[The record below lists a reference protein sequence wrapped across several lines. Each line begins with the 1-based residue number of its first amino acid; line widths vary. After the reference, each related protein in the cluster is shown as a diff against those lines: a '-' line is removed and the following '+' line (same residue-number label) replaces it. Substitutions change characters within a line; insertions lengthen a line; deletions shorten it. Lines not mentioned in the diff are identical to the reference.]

1 MSRYTK
7 CLIAPIG
14 INPNN
19 MQIVQLTILFNE
31 TEIKEDFEIEPILM
45 FNEPISQDGNTIF
58 CESKGYIW
66 ASKASVVKDYIRK
79 NDIIIAED
87 DIYND
92 IITLVEFRDNK
103 WTSTL
108 TAEDIKDILSRL
120 KVKMNK
126 DSLSKLQTI
135 IH

>member
-1 MSRYTK
+1 MENYKR
-7 CLIAPIG
+7 CLMAPIG

-19 MQIVQLTILFNE
+19 MQIIQLTILFNE
-31 TEIKEDFEIEPILM
+31 TMIKEDFEIEPILM
-45 FNEPISQDGNTIF
+45 FYEPISQDENTIF
-58 CESKGYIW
+58 CESKSYIW
-66 ASKASVVKDYIRK
+66 ASKASVIKDYIRK

-103 WTSTL
+103 WNSTL
-108 TAEDIKDILSRL
+108 TANDIKDILSRL
-120 KVKMNK
+120 KIEMNK
-126 DSLSKLQTI
+126 NSLPKIETI

>member
-1 MSRYTK
+1 MENCKR
-7 CLIAPIG
+7 CLMAPIG

-31 TEIKEDFEIEPILM
+31 TQMKEDFEIEPILM
-45 FNEPISQDGNTIF
+45 FYEPISQDENTIF
-58 CESKGYIW
+58 CESKGYIQ
-66 ASKASVVKDYIRK
+66 ASKASVIKKYIKD
-79 NDIIIAED
+79 NDIMISED

-103 WTSTL
+103 WNSTL
-108 TAEDIKDILSRL
+108 TANDIKDILSRL
-120 KVKMNK
+120 KIEMNK
-126 DSLSKLQTI
+126 NNLPKLKTI

>member
-1 MSRYTK
+1 MENCKR
-7 CLIAPIG
+7 CLMAPIG

-19 MQIVQLTILFNE
+19 MQIIQLTILFNE

-45 FNEPISQDGNTIF
+45 FYEPITQHEDTIF

-66 ASKASVVKDYIRK
+66 TSKASVIKKYIK
-79 NDIIIAED
+79 NNDIIIAED

-103 WTSTL
+103 WSSKL
-108 TAEDIKDILSRL
+108 TADDIKDILSRL
-120 KVKMNK
+120 KIEMNK
-126 DSLSKLQTI
+126 NSLPKIETI
-135 IH
+135 VH

>member
-14 INPNN
+14 INTNN

-45 FNEPISQDGNTIF
+45 FNEPISQNGNTIF

-66 ASKASVVKDYIRK
+66 ASKASVVKDYMKK

-120 KVKMNK
+120 KVEMNK
-126 DSLSKLQTI
+126 DSLPKLQTI
-135 IH
+135 VH

>member
-1 MSRYTK
+1 MERYKK
-7 CLIAPIG
+7 CLMAPIG

-31 TEIKEDFEIEPILM
+31 TEIKEDFKIEPILM
-45 FNEPISQDGNTIF
+45 FYEPISQDGNTIF

-108 TAEDIKDILSRL
+108 TAEDINDILSRI
-120 KVKMNK
+120 KVEMNK
-126 DSLSKLQTI
+126 DSLPKLQTI